1 MQGYKGHIGAR
12 EGSVLLFTVLGSML
26 FLQYPQ
32 YLVKVG
38 GPAAWQVALLVTLF
52 GMLFALPIV
61 ALGRRFPG
69 HGLAEISL
77 EAAGP
82 VVGPLLTLVVA
93 VWLAAVTAV
102 SLRNFTETFVITIL
116 PDTPPS
122 VLVLTGTVLAVFTA
136 YHGAETVARA
146 SYVLLPLIAAGVL
159 LVLLFSLP
167 RVDTSLLFPFW
178 GYGLDRTVTGA
189 LYYASMSAEV
199 IVLLA
204 MGHAFRDA
212 RSLQHSSLRGILLF
226 GVAATLTVVVLV
238 GIAGTPLA
246 RQDPFPLY
254 YLARLVYLGRF
265 LQRTEALIVMFWILA
280 AAVRVSALMYATAIS
295 LTGALR
301 LPDYR
306 PVLFPLA
313 TILTALSLLP
323 KDYVSVLILDRDW
336 VRPLG
341 FAVLA
346 VPLLLWVVALIR
358 RKGAAANAS

>member
-12 EGSVLLFTVLGSML
+12 EGSVLLFAVLGSML

-32 YLVKVG
+32 YLVDAG
-38 GPAAWQVALLVTLF
+38 GPAAWQVALLITVF
-52 GMLFALPIV
+52 GLVFALPIV

-77 EAAGP
+77 KTAGP
-82 VVGPLLTLVVA
+82 LLGPLLTLVVA
-93 VWLAAVTAV
+93 VWLAAVTMVA
-102 SLRNFTETFVITIL
+102 LRNFTETFVITIL
-116 PDTPPS
+116 PETPPS
-122 VLVLTGTVLAVFTA
+122 VLVVVGTGMALFTA
-136 YHGAETVARA
+136 YQGAEAVARTA
-146 SYVLLPLIAAGVL
+146 YVLLPLIAAGVV
-159 LVLLFSLP
+159 LVLIFSLP
-167 RVDTSLLFPFW
+167 RVDATLLFPIW
-178 GYGLDRTVTGA
+178 GYGIDRTVLGG

-204 MGHAFRDA
+204 MGHAFRDG

-226 GVAATLTVVVLV
+226 GVAAALTVVVLV

-254 YLARLVYLGRF
+254 YLSRLVYLGRF
-265 LQRTEALIVMFWILA
+265 LQRTEALVVMFWILA
-280 AAVRVSALMYATAIS
+280 AAVRVSALLYATAIS
-295 LTGALR
+295 LAGAIR

-306 PVLFPLA
+306 PLLFPLA
-313 TILTALSLLP
+313 MILASLSLLP
-323 KDYVSVLILDRDW
+323 KDYLSVLTLDRNW

-346 VPLLLWVVALIR
+346 VPLLLWILALIR
-358 RKGAAANAS
+358 GKGAASHDP

>member
-1 MQGYKGHIGAR
+1 MQGYQGHIGAR

-32 YLVKVG
+32 YLVHVG
-38 GPAAWQVALLVTLF
+38 GPAAWQVAVLVTLF
-52 GMLFALPIV
+52 GLIFALPIV

-69 HGLAEISL
+69 RGLAEISL
-77 EAAGP
+77 ETAGP
-82 VVGPLLTLVVA
+82 LVGTLLTLVVA
-93 VWLAAVTAV
+93 TWLAAVTTV

-116 PDTPPS
+116 PETPPS
-122 VLVLTGTVLAVFTA
+122 VLILTGTVLAVFTA
-136 YHGAETVARA
+136 YKGAEAVARTA
-146 SYVLLPLIAAGVL
+146 YVLLPLISAGVL

-167 RVDTSLLFPFW
+167 RVDTTLLFPIW
-178 GYGLDRTVTGA
+178 GYGLDRTVMGG

-204 MGHAFRDA
+204 MGRAFRDS

-238 GIAGTPLA
+238 GIAGTHLA

-254 YLARLVYLGRF
+254 YLSRLVYLGRF
-265 LQRTEALIVMFWILA
+265 LQRTEALVVMFWILA
-280 AAVRVSALMYATAIS
+280 AAVRVSALMYATTIS
-295 LTGALR
+295 LAGALR

-306 PVLFPLA
+306 PLLFPLA

-323 KDYVSVLILDRDW
+323 KDYVSVLILDRNW

-346 VPLLLWVVALIR
+346 VPLLLWILALVR